1 MNFNKFKSKSRIF
14 RYDPDFPLR
23 AFRERQG
30 MTVSHGHEYCE
41 CVFITKGRGMHQSE
55 NNEPVPIRRGDVLVI
70 PRGGWHAY
78 TQTDGLELLNLMFDG
93 SLLPPV
99 RMELYANPVYKR
111 IFLQRRRRSGEN
123 HPITHL
129 KEREFRKVETLLHYL
144 AQEGTS
150 TGKHGY
156 KLGLYMAV
164 LSRLCEIWEMP
175 EEAPSP
181 PLDIPGL
188 TAYMGKHFLQKLYL
202 EDLARHA
209 GMSRTSL
216 ERHFQAAL
224 GVTPMIYLRNLRL
237 RHAAE
242 LLVNT
247 DFSLKEIADQSGF
260 TSMPYFFRAFRSCY
274 GVPPMEYRTA
284 KAASSAKKGQK
295 PGA

>member
-23 AFRERQG
+23 AIRERQG

-41 CVFITKGRGMHQSE
+41 CVFIIKGRGMHQSAS
-55 NNEPVPIRRGDVLVI
+55 NDPVPIRRGDVLVI

-78 TQTDGLELLNLMFDG
+78 TQSDELELLNLMFDG

-111 IFLQRRRRSGEN
+111 IFLQSRRRTGEN
-123 HPITHL
+123 HPMTHL

-164 LSRLCEIWEMP
+164 LSRLCEVWEVP
-175 EEAPSP
+175 EEEPAM

-188 TAYMGKHFLQKLYL
+188 TAYLEEHFLQKLYL
-202 EDLARHA
+202 EDLAKHA

-216 ERHFQAAL
+216 ERYFQAAL